1 VDTTKELVYARL
13 KMKEDGAGYCHFPNK
28 YDAEYFKQITAE
40 KIVTR
45 YHKGF
50 ARRDWVKTRPRNE
63 ALDCRVYAV
72 AAFAVLNTDVNNGTR
87 AYPLNNSIIKLPVKG
102 EPVRLINGPEPFDT
116 SNNPAQFGNKIYY
129 ESVPL
134 TIWDDINNNI
144 FQNNNTVKTNSN
156 AKVSVGA
163 YKQSSIGF

>member
-1 VDTTKELVYARL
+1 MSTSSTYIITGNAVGNVNATLASNGYDIGNNNPLEVAIARVLDVYDDRSISYEIINNNFNSSL
-13 KMKEDGAGYCHFPNK
+13 
-28 YDAEYFKQITAE
+28 
-40 KIVTR
+40 
-45 YHKGF
+45 
-50 ARRDWVKTRPRNE
+50 
-63 ALDCRVYAV
+63 
-72 AAFAVLNTDVNNGTR
+72 LNTDVNNGTR